1 MTDPLERGPILLY
14 DGLCGFCDGAVQFVL
29 RRDRRGRIRF
39 AALQGDFA
47 AAVIA
52 RHPELAG
59 VDSLVLVERA
69 PGGGERVSVR
79 SDGALRVARYL
90 GGAWRA
96 TTLLRLVPRALRDWA
111 YDTFA
116 RNRYRWFK
124 RLEACRVPT
133 AEERERFVAD
143 SNAAVTAGAEGTSL

>member
-1 MTDPLERGPILLY
+1 MTDPLERGPVLLY

-39 AALQGDFA
+39 AALQGEFA
-47 AAVIA
+47 RTVIA

-59 VDSLVLVERA
+59 IDSLILVERDA
-69 PGGGERVSVR
+69 TGAERVSVR
-79 SDGALRVARYL
+79 SEGALRVARYL

-96 TTLLRLVPRALRDWA
+96 TALLRAVPRVMRDWA

-116 RNRYRWFK
+116 RNRYRWFR
-124 RLEACRVPT
+124 RLEACRVPSP
-133 AEERERFVAD
+133 AERDRFVA
-143 SNAAVTAGAEGTSL
+143 E

>member
-1 MTDPLERGPILLY
+1 MTNPLDRGPILLY

-29 RRDRRGRIRF
+29 HRDPHRRLRF
-39 AALQGDFA
+39 AALQGPFA
-47 AAVIA
+47 RGVMA
-52 RHPELAG
+52 RHPELASI
-59 VDSLVLVERA
+59 DSLILVEPDA
-69 PGGGERVSVR
+69 LGGERVSVR
-79 SDGALRVARYL
+79 SEGALRVARYL

-96 TTLLRLVPRALRDWA
+96 TGLLRVFPRGLRDWA

-133 AEERERFVAD
+133 AAEREQFVD
-143 SNAAVTAGAEGTSL
+143 

>member
-1 MTDPLERGPILLY
+1 MTDPLDRGPILLY

-29 RRDRRGRIRF
+29 ARDRRGVLRF
-39 AALQGDFA
+39 AALQGEFA
-47 AAVIA
+47 RDVVA

-59 VDSLVLVERA
+59 VDSLILVERDA
-69 PGGGERVSVR
+69 RGAERVSVR
-79 SDGALRVARYL
+79 SEGALRVARYL

-96 TTLLRLVPRALRDWA
+96 TALLRVVPRGIRDWA

-124 RLEACRVPT
+124 RLAACRVPT
-133 AEERERFVAD
+133 VEERERFVA
-143 SNAAVTAGAEGTSL
+143 